1 MAIEGI
7 DKVAGA
13 NQVNRGYLDRLKEY
27 TDTVNTLK
35 REETIIKK
43 SVREELKGLNIDT
56 KA

>member
-1 MAIEGI
+1 MAVEGI

-13 NQVNRGYLDRLKEY
+13 NQVNRGYLERLKEY